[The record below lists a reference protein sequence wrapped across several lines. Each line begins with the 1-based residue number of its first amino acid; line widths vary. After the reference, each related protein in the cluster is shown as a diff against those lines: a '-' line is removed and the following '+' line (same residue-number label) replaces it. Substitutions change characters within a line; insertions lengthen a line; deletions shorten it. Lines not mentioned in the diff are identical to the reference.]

1 MDGYWKVY
9 WELNGVSQDD
19 TVELC
24 KRLSEKAEKS
34 LFYLHPIKDSTGKEL
49 PHIHGLVCNWS
60 QHPDTYRNQIKKT
73 HNVKGTQLA
82 VSNTYERGTKMCEEH
97 IDKYVTYM
105 SKGKF
110 EPLYNKGFADDWI
123 GKRKCEWKSPT
134 SVRIS
139 GDLTIIANGEVKK
152 KTITQF
158 AIARELEVWICEQI
172 AKDNYPKYR
181 DIIKQARTIL
191 HSHNRLADDNMLVKI
206 CQDAMWPTDE
216 NSRISKIIS
225 RL

>member
-9 WELNGVSQDD
+9 WELNGISEND
-19 TVELC
+19 TKELC
-24 KRLSEKAEKS
+24 KRLSTEAEKA

-49 PHIHGLVCNWS
+49 PHIHGLIYNWS
-60 QHPDTYRNQIKKT
+60 KSDDTFRNQIKKA

-82 VSNTYERGTKMCEEH
+82 VSNTYERGTKMNEEH
-97 IDKYVTYM
+97 IDRYVTYM

-110 EPLYNKGFADDWI
+110 EPMFNKGFADDWI
-123 GKRKCEWKSPT
+123 GERKREWKSPT
-134 SVRIS
+134 TVRIS
-139 GDLTIIANGEVKK
+139 GDLTVITNGEVKK
-152 KTITQF
+152 KVITQF
-158 AIARELEVWICEQI
+158 AIARELEVWIIEQI
-172 AKDNYPKYR
+172 ANDNHPSHSN
-181 DIIKQARTIL
+181 IVKQARMIL

-216 NSRISKIIS
+216 CSRISKIIS